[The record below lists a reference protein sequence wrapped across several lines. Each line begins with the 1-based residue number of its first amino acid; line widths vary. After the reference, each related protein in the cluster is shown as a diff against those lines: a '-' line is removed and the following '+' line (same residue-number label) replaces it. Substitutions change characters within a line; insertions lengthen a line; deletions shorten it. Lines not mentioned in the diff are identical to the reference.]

1 MQRIDEFIIPEN
13 VGPDR
18 ADRVLAEHMPGEQ
31 TRSALARLMRRGLVR
46 VGGTAVRPSTVLNP
60 GDRIEFLVEGS
71 TATEEAEKTQLP
83 EFSIIT
89 EDEDVIVVDKPPGLV
104 VHPGA
109 GRPSATLMDALIE
122 ARPQMIGVGEP
133 GRWGVVH
140 RLDRDTSGV
149 MVLVKT
155 QRAHASLSAQFKEHS
170 VHRIYLAL
178 VRADPGEDQGVVDA
192 PLGRHAKDRKKIST
206 RTGKPRRAVTR
217 WRVLQRLGGITLL
230 EITPETGRTHQIRVH
245 LASVGLPIAGDQV
258 YGKLR
263 KKATGLN
270 PVQQKAVAVLKRQ
283 ALHAA
288 VLGFIHPATSQYV
301 EFSSQLPEDMT
312 RVIEVCG
319 G

>member
-13 VGPDR
+13 VCPDR
-18 ADRVLAEHMPGEQ
+18 ADRILAEHMPGEQ

-46 VGGTAVRPSTVLNP
+46 VGGTPVRPSTVLNS
-60 GDRIEFLVEGS
+60 GDRVEFLVEGAFP
-71 TATEEAEKTQLP
+71 TGDAEKPQLP
-83 EFSIIT
+83 HFTIIM
-89 EDEDVIVVDKPPGLV
+89 EDDDVIVVDKPPGFV

-122 ARPQMIGVGEP
+122 ERPEMIGVGEP

-149 MVLVKT
+149 MVLAKS
-155 QRAHASLSAQFKEHS
+155 QRAHASLSVQFKEHS

-178 VRADPGEDQGVVDA
+178 VRADPGEDQGVVNA
-192 PLGRHAKDRKKIST
+192 PLGRHTKDRKKIST
-206 RTGKPRRAVTR
+206 RTSKPRRAVTR
-217 WRVLQRLGGITLL
+217 WRVLQRLGGVSLL

-245 LASVGLPIAGDQV
+245 LASVGFPIAGDQV

-270 PVQQKAVAVLKRQ
+270 PVQQKTVAVLKRQ

-301 EFSSQLPEDMT
+301 EFSSALPEDMKEAM
-312 RVIEVCG
+312 EVCG
-319 G
+319 A